1 MARRGELQDVELLD
15 EGDLVAYDHADPGAA
30 PMRRGL
36 RTALIAAA
44 LVVVVTLVGVQWVVS
59 ARERAA
65 IAALATVPGVLAPV
79 DEHLDVERRVPAD
92 DAAGLFGF
100 GGWSLERAADG
111 SQSFTWAPTADEGS
125 GWTTQLTGPSPVLA
139 QYDADD
145 VVAGSYCTPD
155 NAPGTAPSTA
165 GTVVCLVSDGGYV
178 LDPVNDS
185 LVRVPATTTQV
196 RVLSA
201 ADGTITATWP
211 VHVGDA
217 ETVFAVLDDAVAIAS
232 TATTGTTLTLHDLL
246 TGDARWS
253 RSSPTRDGSTADTF
267 SGLALSQVG
276 TVLAY
281 APPDQPLTLIDADGT
296 VVRELP
302 GTIGDRFGFVTDQRG
317 RVSLPSVVDG
327 RQRTTLLAE
336 DAEPAHDV
344 TVDGALVDA
353 VVDDGSVPDLLL
365 TYDRE
370 LHAWDRSTGERRWS
384 NETVISA
391 SGVVIMRGSVFVL
404 AAGFVAAFD
413 GVSGRT
419 LWATTAEDE
428 VTPST
433 ISTDGSHLLATLEP
447 TSTDGQPVLV
457 AYDPAGGAEV
467 FRVPYPAGVGDVS
480 PINGRLVGIDTTT
493 DGNDFVYVLLR

>member
-15 EGDLVAYDHADPGAA
+15 EGGVDAYADVDPGAA
-30 PMRRGL
+30 QVRRGR

-44 LVVVVTLVGVQWVVS
+44 LVVVVTLAGVQGFIS

-79 DEHLDVERRVPAD
+79 DEHLDVERRVPAA
-92 DAAGLFGF
+92 DASGLFGF
-100 GGWSLERAADG
+100 RGGSLERAADG

-145 VVAGSYCTPD
+145 VVAGSYCLPD
-155 NAPGTAPSTA
+155 NADGTDPSTA
-165 GTVVCLVSDGGYV
+165 VDVVCLVSDGGYV
-178 LDPVNDS
+178 LDPVNDG

-201 ADGTITATWP
+201 ADGTIAATWP

-217 ETVFAVLDDAVAIAS
+217 QTEFAVLDDAVAIAS
-232 TATTGTTLTLHDLL
+232 TATTGTTLTLYDLV

-253 RSSPTRDGSTADTF
+253 RSSPTPDGSTADTF
-267 SGLALSQVG
+267 SGVALLRVG
-276 TVLAY
+276 TVLGF
-281 APPDQPLTLIDADGT
+281 APPDQPLTLIAGDGT

-344 TVDGALVDA
+344 TVDGTLVDA

-391 SGVVIMRGSVFVL
+391 TGVVIMRGRVFVL

-413 GVSGRT
+413 GVSGRR

-428 VTPST
+428 LMPST
-433 ISTDGSHLLATLEP
+433 LSTDGRHLLVTLEP
-447 TSTDGQPVLV
+447 MVSDGQPALV
-457 AYDPAGGAEV
+457 AYDPAGGTEV
-467 FRVPYPAGVGDVS
+467 FRAPYPAGVGDVS

-493 DGNDFVYVLLR
+493 DGVDFSYVLLR